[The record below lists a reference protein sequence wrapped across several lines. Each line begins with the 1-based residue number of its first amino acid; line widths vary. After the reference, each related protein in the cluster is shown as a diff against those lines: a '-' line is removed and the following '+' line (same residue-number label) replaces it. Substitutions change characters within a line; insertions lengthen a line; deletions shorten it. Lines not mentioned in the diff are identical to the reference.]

1 MIQIDALDR
10 ILRNTRRLQKLID
23 DILDLAKI
31 EAGRLELVEKPM
43 PITSL
48 VETLRSSLEPKK
60 RRARDSRCTS
70 PYRRI
75 CHQPYG

>member
-1 MIQIDALDR
+1 
-10 ILRNTRRLQKLID
+10 LID

-48 VETLRSSLEPKK
+48 VETLRSSLEPKAK
-60 RRARDSRCTS
+60 GKGLALYFTVSPDLPPAR
-70 PYRRI
+70 
-75 CHQPYG
+75 YG